1 MLLLKSIACFPPCRL
16 AGLMGLFLVALF
28 SGCASKDVLV
38 VHTFES
44 DPGNWRELSAG
55 GDSPAAA
62 SGLRVAS
69 HSLRVKGT
77 RVLLEPAR
85 FENFSGMV
93 DVAVAGGTPKG
104 FAGVFLR
111 RDGDDRFYCFALRP
125 WGTGE
130 YRYYAAG
137 DPLRPAGGSGWQS
150 ASRNTP
156 AGYVRLGFEC
166 AGEKIRFRLD
176 DQEFTPS
183 FETILSRTKGTGAWQ
198 VGIFSMGLDTRW
210 NNFIVSDDL
219 AGKQLAGL
227 ADWGGIEA
235 AGELEREF
243 LDGTRA
249 FISTPNRSNIFTL
262 TAALSGAQKIYRQQG
277 AASEARNLSTRAAGM
292 LEPLKDAA
300 RRLGEEELLVR
311 CFAMGASSVSDRRR
325 ILGAGGED
333 FSSSAREAEAEGR
346 HAEAAIYYAAALSL
360 QKDSRLADKLEL
372 AKSRIPVP
380 SYSFEMDEEKVKNR
394 VVAQSRFRAAVQSDF
409 GGLPRKEDADLV
421 VRVKVNR
428 SSASKDVET
437 ATRQVPVIVAGVG
450 MSSAEREELLRLQ
463 RELPEFLVD
472 AKARAEIQRVSIQLS
487 GRTESQGALGTYT
500 IAGKEHELHIDDGK
514 RALKDH
520 ARLGLLQE
528 KWDGL
533 KSKLEYEQL
542 EAERTTVSINFSAE
556 VDVLYKGKSMVV
568 AEKISAYRGIVLW
581 RHDAIAGKGVEAS
594 TPSSADIKQAAEA
607 VRRRVLGQ
615 FAGLISR
622 AKLLARLE
630 KSDRLALLVRLARS
644 SGNNRDGLTLRWYL
658 EKEFGFKEVLCD
670 EVSRHLLSLTRR

>member
-1 MLLLKSIACFPPCRL
+1 MLLLKSIACFPSCRP
-16 AGLMGLFLVALF
+16 AGVMGLFLVALF
-28 SGCASKDVLV
+28 SGCAGKDVLV

-44 DPGNWRELSAG
+44 APRNWRELSAG
-55 GDSPAAA
+55 GDSPAAS
-62 SGLRVAS
+62 SGLRVSS

-77 RVLLEPAR
+77 RVLLEPAW
-85 FENFSGMV
+85 FENFRGMV

-125 WGTGE
+125 WGAGE

-150 ASRNTP
+150 ANRNTP
-156 AGYVRLGFEC
+156 AGYVRLGFEY
-166 AGEKIRFRLD
+166 AGGKIRFRLD
-176 DQEFTPS
+176 DQEFAPG
-183 FETILSRTKGTGAWQ
+183 FETILSRAEGSGAWQ

-210 NNFIVSDDL
+210 NNFIVSNGL
-219 AGKQLAGL
+219 AGPQLTGL
-227 ADWGGIEA
+227 ADWGGVEA
-235 AGELEREF
+235 AGNLEREF
-243 LDGTRA
+243 IDGTKA
-249 FISTPNRSNIFTL
+249 FISNPNRSNIFTL
-262 TAALSGAQKIYRQQG
+262 TAALSGAQKIYGQHG
-277 AASEARNLSTRAAGM
+277 ADSDSRNLSSRAAGL
-292 LEPLKDAA
+292 LEPLKAAA

-311 CFAMGASSVSDRRR
+311 CLAIGASSVTDRRR
-325 ILGAGGED
+325 ILGAGSED
-333 FSSSAREAEAEGR
+333 FSSRAQEAEAGGR
-346 HAEAAIYYAAALSL
+346 HTEAAVYYAAALSL
-360 QKDSRLADKLEL
+360 QKDSRLADKLDL
-372 AKSRIPVP
+372 AKSKIPIP

-394 VVAQSRFRAAVQSDF
+394 VVAQSRFRAAVQADF

-421 VRVKVNR
+421 IRVKVNR
-428 SSASKDVET
+428 SSAAKDVET
-437 ATRQVPVIVAGVG
+437 ATRQVPVIVGGVG

-472 AKARAEIQRVSIQLS
+472 AKARAEIRRVSIQLS
-487 GRTESQGALGTYT
+487 GRTESQGALDTYS
-500 IAGKEHELHIDDGK
+500 IDGKEYELHIDDGK

-520 ARLGLLQE
+520 GRLSSLQK

-533 KSKLEYEQL
+533 KSKLNYEQL

-556 VDVLYKGKSMVV
+556 VDVLYKGKSLVV

-581 RHDAIAGKGVEAS
+581 RHEAVFGKGIEAS

-622 AKLLARLE
+622 AKLLAGLE
-630 KSDRLALLVRLARS
+630 KSDRLALLLRLARS
-644 SGNNRDGLTLRWYL
+644 SGNSRDELTLRWYL

-670 EVSRHLLSLTRR
+670 EVSSRLLSLTRR